1 MNALRLIRIMQFG
14 DSVLPVGAFAF
25 SNGLESAVQHG
36 VVHNAATLAE
46 FTRNALVQAAT
57 GDARAVASCCLRL
70 QEKDL
75 TAALIHDRKL
85 YNRKLNEESRVMV
98 TRMGKKLAEMVVTMT
113 DDPGIAWWLEKI
125 KAGETPGTYPIT
137 QALVLSF
144 LGATPREVVVVH
156 LYGVAMTLLSAAI
169 RLMRITHLETQRILF
184 ELSEPIEALCDL
196 AGQGDVDQMA
206 SYAPVSDILT
216 SLHVTAFTRL
226 FSN

>member
-25 SNGLESAVQHG
+25 SNGVESAVQHG

-46 FTRNALVQAAT
+46 FTRSALQQAAT
-57 GDARAVASCCLRL
+57 GDARAVASCCRRL
-70 QEKDL
+70 QQRDL
-75 TAALIHDRKL
+75 AATLIHDRKL
-85 YNRKLNEESRVMV
+85 FNRKLNEESRVMV
-98 TRMGKKLAEMVVTMT
+98 TRMGKKLAEMAVTIT
-113 DDPGIAWWLEKI
+113 DDPDIAWWLEKI

-137 QALVLSF
+137 QALLLNV

-156 LYGVAMTLLSAAI
+156 LYGVAMTLLSAAM

-184 ELSEPIEALCDL
+184 ELNESIETLCDL
-196 AGQGDVDQMA
+196 AEQGGIDQMA
-206 SYAPVSDILT
+206 SYAPVSDVLAA
-216 SLHVTAFTRL
+216 LHVTAFTRL